1 MDAVDAIGIITD
13 LFCDEFYG
21 TSSFIKPVGCTGIF
35 ICLESN
41 QRDYNGS
48 HRCIFG

>member
-1 MDAVDAIGIITD
+1 MDAVDTIGIITD

-21 TSSFIKPVGCTGIF
+21 TSSFIKPAGCAGIF

-41 QRDYNGS
+41 QRDYGWS
-48 HRCIFG
+48 RRRIFG